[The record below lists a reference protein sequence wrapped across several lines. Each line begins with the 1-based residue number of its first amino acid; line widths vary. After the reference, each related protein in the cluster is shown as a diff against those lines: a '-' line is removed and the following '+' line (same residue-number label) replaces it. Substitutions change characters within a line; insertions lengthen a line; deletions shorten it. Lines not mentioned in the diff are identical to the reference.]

1 MNNISLPIIF
11 LVLAAVVFVFG
22 IGVVVL
28 NRRKPATPVVQRA
41 TPITKTAVV
50 EKVLEEVV
58 VEEAVE
64 EVVAV
69 VVKASVR
76 DRLSKAR
83 SAFGGAVTSVLTR
96 SEISDT
102 TWDELEEALLRADVG
117 VRVAQEL
124 MQPLRARV
132 KSKEIVSP
140 QQLIDALRQDMSAH
154 LVSTDREL
162 RFDAT
167 IEGPNI
173 WLMVGVNG
181 AGKTTSIGKISA
193 QQTALGRTVMMAA
206 GDTFRAAAGEQLAT
220 WAERSGAEI
229 IRGAE
234 GGDPSSVIFDAVQ
247 AANARNIDLV
257 LADTA
262 GRLQSNTN
270 LMEELRKVRRVAE
283 KGAGTVTEVLLV
295 IDATTGQNGLSQ
307 ARVFAE
313 ATQVTGIVLT
323 KLDGS
328 AKGGIVFA
336 IETEL
341 GIPIKLVL
349 LCNRPAVSASTKS
362 MLRAFAACTAS
373 KMTDDGSPP
382 SAPRI
387 ISAPERSA
395 HVASCSPAAARN
407 VSPAAIITVRPSAV
421 CCAEIFP
428 MLVVLPAPLTP
439 TINQMFGPSMVASK
453 RSSRSVE
460 TKCAL
465 MSWRNASISCCGDT
479 ISLLFTRVRNG
490 CISSC
495 ATRTPTSARNSASS
509 SSSHV
514 VSEISLRVST
524 DVTAPPNALRALDN
538 LSRTLAFSTTA
549 TTSSTAA
556 ASSTTTVLVIGVARC
571 TTGAAGLRRFSQ
583 TTPKP
588 KTKTTTANTKKMMG
602 SEMLFIASPR

>member
-11 LVLAAVVFVFG
+11 LVLAVVVLVFG
-22 IGVVVL
+22 FGVVWL
-28 NRRKPATPVVQRA
+28 NRRKPAAPVVQRA
-41 TPITKTAVV
+41 TPVTKTPVV
-50 EKVLEEVV
+50 EKVVAEKVVVEEVAAEVV
-58 VEEAVE
+58 VEE
-64 EVVAV
+64 VAV
-69 VVKASVR
+69 VVEKASVR

-162 RFDAT
+162 RFDTT

-313 ATQVTGIVLT
+313 ATQVTGVVLT

-341 GIPIKLVL
+341 GIPIKLVGL
-349 LCNRPAVSASTKS
+349 GETITDLV
-362 MLRAFAACTAS
+362 AFNPIEFV
-373 KMTDDGSPP
+373 D
-382 SAPRI
+382 
-387 ISAPERSA
+387 
-395 HVASCSPAAARN
+395 
-407 VSPAAIITVRPSAV
+407 
-421 CCAEIFP
+421 
-428 MLVVLPAPLTP
+428 
-439 TINQMFGPSMVASK
+439 
-453 RSSRSVE
+453 
-460 TKCAL
+460 AL
-465 MSWRNASISCCGDT
+465 
-479 ISLLFTRVRNG
+479 F
-490 CISSC
+490 
-495 ATRTPTSARNSASS
+495 
-509 SSSHV
+509 
-514 VSEISLRVST
+514 
-524 DVTAPPNALRALDN
+524 
-538 LSRTLAFSTTA
+538 
-549 TTSSTAA
+549 
-556 ASSTTTVLVIGVARC
+556 
-571 TTGAAGLRRFSQ
+571 
-583 TTPKP
+583 
-588 KTKTTTANTKKMMG
+588 
-602 SEMLFIASPR
+602 